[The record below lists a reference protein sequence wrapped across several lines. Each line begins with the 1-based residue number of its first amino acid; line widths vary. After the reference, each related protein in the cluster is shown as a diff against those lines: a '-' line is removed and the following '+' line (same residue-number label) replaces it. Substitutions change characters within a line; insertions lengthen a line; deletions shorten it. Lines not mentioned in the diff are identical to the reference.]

1 MKPIRY
7 ILATVMLL
15 AAAGGCSQV
24 KEPWVTGE
32 HQLKQERARS
42 AEAQEVLVHRLWVG
56 QTDR

>member
-7 ILATVMLL
+7 ILAIVLL
-15 AAAGGCSQV
+15 VATGGCSQV
-24 KEPWVTGE
+24 KEPWVTAE

-42 AEAQEVLVHRLWVG
+42 AETLEVLVHRLWIG